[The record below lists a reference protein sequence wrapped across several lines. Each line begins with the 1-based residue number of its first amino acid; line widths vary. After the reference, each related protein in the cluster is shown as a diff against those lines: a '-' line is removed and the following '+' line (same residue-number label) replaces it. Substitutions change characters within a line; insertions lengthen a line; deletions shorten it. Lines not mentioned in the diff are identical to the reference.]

1 MVLPNV
7 RVRRVDVAES
17 ESHQSTHSVFRAG
30 VPECAKSSKQEFWD
44 IAGSNCLR
52 SAARTLLSALMK
64 SDLEDLDENVTSDFE
79 GVIFEI
85 LALTFLNNEFFVQV
99 SQTGTVGVMTKSPF
113 SSSRKIFP
121 ATKPK

>member
-52 SAARTLLSALMK
+52 GAARTLSSALMK
-64 SDLEDLDENVTSDFE
+64 SDLEILDDNLPSEFE
-79 GVIFEI
+79 EVVFEI
-85 LALTFLNNEFFVQV
+85 LALTFLNKEFFVQV
-99 SQTGTVGVMTKSPF
+99 SHKGTVGVKTKSPF
-113 SSSRKIFP
+113 SSSR
-121 ATKPK
+121 